1 MTIVRQK
8 VLPNTKLSDDVGIW
22 EGSIVYEFLYLMLE
36 AKAIVGLMAGFL
48 VEVVIFIEVPSGRYK
63 VRHGWGLRFN
73 ESFVRQILICL
84 GKGHP

>member
-1 MTIVRQK
+1 MHPIQIWRRGLTIVRQK

-22 EGSIVYEFLYLMLE
+22 EGSIVYEFLYLMFE

-63 VRHGWGLRFN
+63 VRHGCG
-73 ESFVRQILICL
+73 V
-84 GKGHP
+84 

>member
-1 MTIVRQK
+1 MHPIQIWRRGLTILRQK

-36 AKAIVGLMAGFL
+36 VKAIVGLMAGFL

-63 VRHGWGLRFN
+63 VRHGCG
-73 ESFVRQILICL
+73 V
-84 GKGHP
+84 

>member
-36 AKAIVGLMAGFL
+36 AKAIVGLYGRVFGG
-48 VEVVIFIEVPSGRYK
+48 SGNI
-63 VRHGWGLRFN
+63 H
-73 ESFVRQILICL
+73 
-84 GKGHP
+84 

>member
-1 MTIVRQK
+1 MHPIQIWRRGLTIVRKK

-63 VRHGWGLRFN
+63 VRHGCG
-73 ESFVRQILICL
+73 V
-84 GKGHP
+84 

>member
-1 MTIVRQK
+1 MHRIQIWRRGLTIVRQK

-63 VRHGWGLRFN
+63 VRHGCG
-73 ESFVRQILICL
+73 V
-84 GKGHP
+84 

>member
-63 VRHGWGLRFN
+63 VRHGCG
-73 ESFVRQILICL
+73 V
-84 GKGHP
+84 

>member
-1 MTIVRQK
+1 MHPIQIWRRGLTIVRQK

-63 VRHGWGLRFN
+63 VRHGRG
-73 ESFVRQILICL
+73 I
-84 GKGHP
+84 

>member
-48 VEVVIFIEVPSGRYK
+48 VEVVIFIEVPSRRYE
-63 VRHGWGLRFN
+63 VRPGVGSKGLMNPLEDNF
-73 ESFVRQILICL
+73 SYA
-84 GKGHP
+84 

>member
-36 AKAIVGLMAGFL
+36 VKAIVGLMAGFL

-63 VRHGWGLRFN
+63 VRHGCG
-73 ESFVRQILICL
+73 V
-84 GKGHP
+84 

>member
-1 MTIVRQK
+1 MHPIQIWRRGLTIVRQK

-36 AKAIVGLMAGFL
+36 VKAIVGLMAGFL

-63 VRHGWGLRFN
+63 VRHGCG
-73 ESFVRQILICL
+73 V
-84 GKGHP
+84 

>member
-1 MTIVRQK
+1 MHPIQIWRRGLTIVRQK

-63 VRHGWGLRFN
+63 VRHGCG
-73 ESFVRQILICL
+73 V
-84 GKGHP
+84 